1 MDITEVRIKLM
12 DSSEDRL
19 RAFCSITLDHAFVV
33 RDLKIIEGS
42 NGPFVAMPS
51 RKMTARCGR
60 CGSKNHMRSNYCN
73 QCGKRLRGA
82 QDLQDIEGASNKLY
96 ADIAH
101 PVNQACRDLI
111 QHAVIREYRLE
122 LERAEQPG
130 YVSRYDEEYVEY
142 IPHAVSTPSI
152 IPRPHM
158 LKEPTQEPTRESVVI
173 GPESAVSSSELNKDS
188 ASETPASETP
198 TDPSPESREEDFG
211 SGIF

>member
-1 MDITEVRIKLM
+1 
-12 DSSEDRL
+12 
-19 RAFCSITLDHAFVV
+19 
-33 RDLKIIEGS
+33 
-42 NGPFVAMPS
+42 
-51 RKMTARCGR
+51 
-60 CGSKNHMRSNYCN
+60 
-73 QCGKRLRGA
+73 
-82 QDLQDIEGASNKLY
+82 
-96 ADIAH
+96 
-101 PVNQACRDLI
+101 LI

-173 GPESAVSSSELNKDS
+173 RPESAVSSSELNKDS
-188 ASETPASETP
+188 ASETPASENPASENP

>member
-1 MDITEVRIKLM
+1 
-12 DSSEDRL
+12 
-19 RAFCSITLDHAFVV
+19 
-33 RDLKIIEGS
+33 
-42 NGPFVAMPS
+42 
-51 RKMTARCGR
+51 
-60 CGSKNHMRSNYCN
+60 
-73 QCGKRLRGA
+73 
-82 QDLQDIEGASNKLY
+82 
-96 ADIAH
+96 
-101 PVNQACRDLI
+101 LI

-142 IPHAVSTPSI
+142 IPHAVSTPSM

-173 GPESAVSSSELNKDS
+173 RPESAVSSSELNKDS
-188 ASETPASETP
+188 ASETPASENP